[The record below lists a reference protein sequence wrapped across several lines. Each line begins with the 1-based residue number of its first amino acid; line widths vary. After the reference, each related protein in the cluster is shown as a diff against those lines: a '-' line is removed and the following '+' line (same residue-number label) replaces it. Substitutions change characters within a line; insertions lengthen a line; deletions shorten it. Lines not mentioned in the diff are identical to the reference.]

1 MKKVLIAIGV
11 CFLLAAM
18 PISLSLASPTQ
29 RISNR
34 LNKILEN
41 EETFEIVGPMPAE
54 DPPEWANGQFAGVW
68 GLDIWGEWHIPA
80 GWMFGYYKRTTSWG
94 YFYAGFADFGVENAT
109 WYIQGYFLGPF
120 MFGSLGETEYANE
133 TLFVGIGRYNET
145 DYHWRLMG
153 EVGPT
158 FFVEGEHEAY
168 E

>member
-18 PISLSLASPTQ
+18 PISLSIASPTQ
-29 RISNR
+29 RIGKR

-41 EETFEIVGPMPAE
+41 EEPLEIVGPLPAD

-120 MFGSLGETEYANE
+120 MLGSLGETESANE
-133 TLFVGIGRYNET
+133 TLFVGIGKYNDT

-153 EVGPT
+153 EIGPT
-158 FFVEGEHEAY
+158 FFVDGEHEAY
-168 E
+168 D